1 VSVNV
6 CFGNWNIS
14 SENQNTG
21 ISLKC
26 GVINLYIG
34 SGDNT
39 DSKVMAGEGD
49 IETPSSS
56 KYDSTAGLAIPRVV
70 KFGYREFVLT

>member
-1 VSVNV
+1 
-6 CFGNWNIS
+6 
-14 SENQNTG
+14 
-21 ISLKC
+21 
-26 GVINLYIG
+26 LYTG